1 MEQSDL
7 LTPGPGNIFTLTL
20 RADTIQSHVDDAIF
34 NAPLVS
40 QVATLQTGDSITDTG
55 TGGTLNAVF
64 NPVALNLIG
73 AAIHGVST
81 WNLTNMGTWGTPQ
94 WITGGSLV
102 TGLVVLNA
110 INSNAPLVVGVTGA
124 ALSHALTTVSLRNTV
139 SDLTTVIAPS
149 ALLGSS
155 NTLAVNLHDAGTS
168 STPSVLTVGPDSNAT
183 NGYETWRIN
192 ATGDNW
198 VTLSQGSATS
208 ATSIIISGSG
218 NLHLFG
224 NNGFPNVLTV
234 DVISATIAVSLAG
247 F

>member
-1 MEQSDL
+1 MLSDEEEAIM
-7 LTPGPGNIFTLTL
+7 PGNTFTLTL
-20 RADTIQSHVDDAIF
+20 RTDTIQTQANNAVF

-64 NPVALNLIG
+64 NPVAVNLIG

-81 WNLTNMGTWGTPQ
+81 WNLTNVGTWGAPQ

-102 TGLVVLNA
+102 TGLVTINDL
-110 INSNAPLVVGVTGA
+110 NSNAPLVVGVSGA
-124 ALSHALTTVSLRNTV
+124 ALSHALTTVTLRNTM
-139 SDLTTVIAPS
+139 SDLTAVISPS
-149 ALLGSS
+149 ALSGSS
-155 NTLAVNLHDAGTS
+155 NSLAVNLHNAGTS

-183 NGYETWRIN
+183 NGYETWHIN
-192 ATGDNW
+192 ASGDNW

-208 ATSIIISGSG
+208 ATSLIISGSG

-224 NNGFPNVLTV
+224 NNGFPNLT
-234 DVISATIAVSLAG
+234 TINDTSTGTTSLSG

>member
-1 MEQSDL
+1 MS
-7 LTPGPGNIFTLTL
+7 GNTFTLTL
-20 RADTIQSHVDDAIF
+20 RTETIQTQANNAVF

-55 TGGTLNAVF
+55 TGGTLNALF
-64 NPVALNLIG
+64 NPVAVNLIG

-81 WNLTNMGTWGTPQ
+81 WNLTNVGTWGAPQ

-102 TGLVVLNA
+102 TGVVTINDL
-110 INSNAPLVVGVTGA
+110 NSNAPLVVGVTGA
-124 ALSHALTTVSLRNTV
+124 ALSHALTTVTLRNTV
-139 SDLTTVIAPS
+139 SDLTAVIAPS
-149 ALLGSS
+149 ALSGSGNS
-155 NTLAVNLHDAGTS
+155 LAVNLHDAGTS

-183 NGYETWRIN
+183 NGYETWHIN
-192 ATGDNW
+192 ASGDNW

-208 ATSIIISGSG
+208 ATSLIISGSG

-224 NNGFPNVLTV
+224 NNGFPNLT
-234 DVISATIAVSLAG
+234 TINDTSTGTTSLSG

>member
-1 MEQSDL
+1 MG
-7 LTPGPGNIFTLTL
+7 PGPGNIFTLTL
-20 RADTIQSHVDDAIF
+20 QADMIQTHVNNAIF

-73 AAIHGVST
+73 AAIHGVPT
-81 WNLTNMGTWGTPQ
+81 WNVTNVGTWGAPQ

-102 TGLVVLNA
+102 TGLLTLNA
-110 INSNAPLVVGVTGA
+110 INSNAPLVVGITGA
-124 ALSHALTTVSLRNTV
+124 SLSRALSTVTLRNTT
-139 SDLTTVIAPS
+139 SDLTAAIAHS
-149 ALLGSS
+149 ALLGSG
-155 NTLAVNLHDAGTS
+155 NTLEVNLHDAGTS

-183 NGYETWRIN
+183 NGYDTWRIN

-198 VTLSQGSATS
+198 VTISQGSAKS
-208 ATSIIISGSG
+208 ATLITISGSG

-224 NNGFPNVLTV
+224 NNGFPNLVTV
-234 DVISATIAVSLAG
+234 DVISTAIAVSLSG

>member
-1 MEQSDL
+1 MDQPDL
-7 LTPGPGNIFTLTL
+7 STPGPGNIFTLTL
-20 RADTIQSHVDDAIF
+20 RTDTIQTQANNAIF

-64 NPVALNLIG
+64 NPVTLNLIG

-81 WNLTNMGTWGTPQ
+81 WNLTNVGTWGAPQ

-102 TGLVVLNA
+102 TGVVMLNV
-110 INSNAPLVVGVTGA
+110 INSNAPLMVGVAGA
-124 ALSHALTTVSLRNTV
+124 ALSRALTTVTVRNTV
-139 SDLTTVIAPS
+139 SDLTAVIAPP
-149 ALLGSS
+149 ALSGSG
-155 NTLAVNLHDAGTS
+155 NTLLVNLHDAGTN
-168 STPSVLTVGPDSNAT
+168 STPSVLTIGPDANAI
-183 NGYETWRIN
+183 NGYGTWHIS

-198 VTLSQGSATS
+198 VTISQGSATS

-224 NNGFPNVLTV
+224 NNGFPNL
-234 DVISATIAVSLAG
+234 ATINDTSTGTTSLSG